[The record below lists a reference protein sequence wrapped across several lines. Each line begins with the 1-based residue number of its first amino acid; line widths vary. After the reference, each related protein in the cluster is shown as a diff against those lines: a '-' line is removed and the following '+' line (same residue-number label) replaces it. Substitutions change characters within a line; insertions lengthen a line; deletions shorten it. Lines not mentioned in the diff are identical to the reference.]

1 MPHKIFAMAVYTT
14 EIASETISSDNPI
27 HQRLL
32 KAYVIAADKVKGN
45 LLEVGCG
52 EGRGIDWL
60 KPKVENYS
68 AIDKIVAVVETL
80 KAKYPEGNII
90 SGNIPPLPYDD
101 NSFDC
106 VVSFQVIEHIKDDH
120 SFLKEISRVLKP
132 NGFALISTPNRPMSL
147 SRNPWHEREYTA
159 DELTALAKKY
169 FGSVE
174 MKGITGN
181 EKVMQYHERN
191 RQSVNKIMKWDVL
204 DLQHKLPASILR
216 IPYEMLNRLN
226 RNKLKEAADDLV
238 ASIKHEDYLLT
249 DNASAALDLFLIAR
263 K

>member
-1 MPHKIFAMAVYTT
+1 MAVYTT
-14 EIASETISSDNPI
+14 EIASEIITSDNPI

-32 KAYVIAADKVKGN
+32 KAYVLAAEKVHGN

-52 EGRGIDWL
+52 EGRGVTWL
-60 KPKVENYS
+60 MPKVERFS
-68 AIDKIVAVVETL
+68 AVDKIDEVVKDL
-80 KAKYPEGNII
+80 KKKFPQGNFS

-101 NSFDC
+101 NTFDG
-106 VVSFQVIEHIKDDH
+106 VVSFQVIEHIADDN
-120 SFLKEISRVLKP
+120 FYLKEISRVLKP
-132 NGFALISTPNRPMSL
+132 DGFALITTPNRPMSL

-159 DELTALAKKY
+159 DELANLAKKY
-169 FGSVE
+169 FSNVE

-181 EKVMQYHERN
+181 EKVIQYYDRN
-191 RQSVNKIMKWDVL
+191 KKSVNKLMRWDVF

-216 IPYEMLNRLN
+216 LPYEMLNRLN

-238 ASIKHEDYLLT
+238 ASIRHEDYLLSDEPT
-249 DNASAALDLFLIAR
+249 QSLDLFLIAR